1 MRHLSE
7 VQLDLEALRG
17 NCRALKAL
25 AGEAKVFAV
34 VKANAYGH
42 GLAEVVQALDGQA
55 DGFQVDDIEELREVR
70 RWSSA
75 RVLVLG
81 YVQASDLA
89 EAAALGGEL
98 ALYDLERLSGFA
110 QHGVVAHLKVDNL
123 LGRQGV
129 LPERLDEFAEQV
141 LQAGVDVR
149 SAYGHFANIE
159 DTTDLT
165 HAQAQLEVFEEAF
178 ALLKQRWPS
187 LQRHVSATSGLMAV
201 ERENAFVRTG
211 IGRPYEGAS
220 ARCRH
225 AFVRTG
231 IGLYGL
237 YPSQAL
243 ERSYSD
249 LNLQPVMRWVSHLA
263 QVKRIPRGHPVGY
276 GLTYFASREMT
287 IGIVPQG
294 YADGYDRG
302 LTNSGCVLVRGRRCP
317 VVGRVAMNMFAVDL
331 SQVPEASSEDEVVLL
346 GAQGEE
352 RITAEEIAA
361 RLGTIHYEV
370 VARVSPLLPR
380 TAVL

>member
-42 GLAEVVQALDGQA
+42 GLAEIVQALDGHA

-75 RVLVLG
+75 RILVLG
-81 YVQASDLA
+81 YVQARDLA
-89 EAAALGGEL
+89 EAAALGGDL
-98 ALYDLERLSGFA
+98 ALYDLERARGFA

-178 ALLKQRWPS
+178 ALLRHRWPN
-187 LQRHVSATSGLMAV
+187 LQRHVSATSGLMTV
-201 ERENAFVRTG
+201 EREN
-211 IGRPYEGAS
+211 
-220 ARCRH
+220 

-243 ERSYSD
+243 ERSHSD

-370 VARVSPLLPR
+370 VSRVSPLLPR
-380 TAVL
+380 VALPPRP